1 MGHTI
6 DSNVGRKNHGDA
18 DLFAQ
23 QGESLA
29 NLGHYS
35 EALTA
40 FDQAIAAHHS
50 NPTKRAATWVFRAV
64 VLLHLQVYD
73 DALVSCDRAL
83 ELEPRHVEAW
93 VFRGV
98 ALNYLERYQDSY
110 DSYAKAIS
118 LAHPEKTCGWR
129 AFVSVLSRLGPEI
142 RLGRFPSVS
151 RIVCRFSAGSS
162 RLSARLRSWWYRL
175 KHLNFHH

>member
-1 MGHTI
+1 MAHTI
-6 DSNVGRKNHGDA
+6 DSNVDQNNHVDA
-18 DLFAQ
+18 ELFYQ

-35 EALTA
+35 EALVA

-64 VLLHLQVYD
+64 VLLHLQSYD

-83 ELEPRHVEAW
+83 ELEPRHVEAL

-98 ALNYLERYQDSY
+98 ALNYLECYQDSY
-110 DSYAKAIS
+110 ASYAKAIS
-118 LAHPEKTCGWR
+118 LAH
-129 AFVSVLSRLGPEI
+129 LSDAI
-142 RLGRFPSVS
+142 
-151 RIVCRFSAGSS
+151 
-162 RLSARLRSWWYRL
+162 
-175 KHLNFHH
+175 